1 MRIISQNKQEDV
13 NYDSCHIHCVLNNVS
28 GKYCIDA
35 ITAREP
41 VRLGV
46 YTSKEKALAVMGFL
60 RDAYLS
66 FKDFCF
72 LPADDEFGGIAY
84 ESIRV

>member
-1 MRIISQNKQEDV
+1 MRILSQNKQEDV

-41 VRLGV
+41 VRLGT
-46 YTSKEKALAVMGFL
+46 YSSKEKALAVMDL
-60 RDAYLS
+60 LHDAYLS
-66 FKDFCF
+66 FKDFF
-72 LPADDEFGGIAY
+72 KLPDDEEVEG
-84 ESIRV
+84 